1 MWSALI
7 ILAVSLTTSL
17 CFDCKSTT
25 ATSPVSSSGDPYCPP
40 WLDHGDGKCY
50 CSEPRK
56 HKDRIHCD
64 QADGSVQVQTGLCL
78 TWDSLTNRTLL
89 ADCPYFSTRTSA
101 NESVCHYYIY
111 TVPSTVSHS
120 ELNSYVCSPYHRKGL
135 HCGECIE
142 GYGPAPFLN
151 GANIPC
157 ADCSKHNY
165 VWMAY
170 LMLHLVMVTVLYYA
184 FLFCEI
190 RGTASPLNV
199 LAYYHQVLINAIT
212 SNNFLYAQ
220 FICNMRAMGP
230 WYIILTVYS
239 FWNLDFFRYSLQ
251 PVCVSSSLSNA
262 DVLLFD
268 FIIAFFP
275 VLLTVISY
283 MLIQLHDKGFPVV
296 VCLWRPFH
304 LLTSRYKKDWNPRRS
319 ILNTFVTFLLLAY
332 SKFLFTSANL
342 LYGVP
347 VYNNSFHRVRD
358 SPVLYYDTGMLYLG
372 HKHIA
377 YTTLSLVMVVIFVL
391 LPPTL
396 LLLYPTRCFKRCL
409 EKCRFRS
416 WNTLSILMDVF
427 QGWYKDSTNGTAD
440 FRALSALY
448 MILRLGFASE
458 FVLVLL
464 FQYRTHYNAFE
475 WTLPSLVH
483 IGLGCLYL
491 TLKPYKK
498 NWMNVVDGLVL
509 ILLGVI
515 VVLVI
520 VGDDYTLVLV
530 GLLSSLPTFV
540 VLVYFI
546 CKLFKILKVVNRV
559 RKVCRQI
566 QSRIQRLNASYRE
579 PQPSLSNESFEHDRY
594 VQSDESTC
602 EAPLR
607 GDVHGSIQDSSMLI
621 EYGTF

>member
-1 MWSALI
+1 MWSAFVL
-7 ILAVSLTTSL
+7 LAVSLTTSL
-17 CFDCKSTT
+17 CFEFKSST
-25 ATSPVSSSGDPYCPP
+25 PPDFDGFSSAPCPP
-40 WLDHGDGKCY
+40 WLDHGEGKCY
-50 CSEPRK
+50 CSEPK
-56 HKDRIHCD
+56 NHKERIHCD
-64 QADGSVQVQTGLCL
+64 QADGSVQVLTGLCL

-89 ADCPYFSTRTSA
+89 TNCPYFSTQTSA
-101 NESVCHYYIY
+101 NVSVCHYFIY
-111 TVPSTVSHS
+111 TVSSTVSHS

-135 HCGECIE
+135 HCGQCIE

-170 LMLHLVMVTVLYYA
+170 LMLHLVMVAVLYYA

-199 LAYYHQVLINAIT
+199 LAYYHQVLINAVT
-212 SNNFLYAQ
+212 SNNLLYTQ
-220 FICNMRAMGP
+220 LLCNMSVMGP
-230 WYIILTVYS
+230 LYIILTAHS

-268 FIIAFFP
+268 YIIALFP
-275 VLLTVISY
+275 VLLTVLSY

-304 LLTSRYKKDWNPRRS
+304 LLTSRYKKDWNPCQS
-319 ILNTFVTFLLLAY
+319 VLNTFVTFLLLAY

-347 VYNNSFHRVRD
+347 VYNNSFQIVKD

-372 HKHIA
+372 HKHIV
-377 YTTLSLVMVVIFVL
+377 YITISLAVAVIFAF

-448 MILRLGFASE
+448 MILRLCFASE
-458 FVLVLL
+458 FLL
-464 FQYRTHYNAFE
+464 SLMFQYRTHYNAFE

-515 VVLVI
+515 VVLVA
-520 VGDDYTLVLV
+520 VGGDYTLMLVL
-530 GLLSSLPTFV
+530 LLSILPAFV
-540 VLVYFI
+540 VLVYLI
-546 CKLFKILKVVNRV
+546 CKLFKILKVVDYIRG
-559 RKVCRQI
+559 VCR
-566 QSRIQRLNASYRE
+566 RIRNKAQRLDASYRE
-579 PQPSLSNESFEHDRY
+579 PFLPNESFEHDRY

-602 EAPLR
+602 APLHS
-607 GDVHGSIQDSSMLI
+607 DVHGHYSSIQDSSMLM